1 MPTKVDFDPTQ
12 PLPRFL
18 ADQAEPGIGN
28 APDRAVAPSRV
39 FKASILIAAVT
50 ATGIGILALGNPAA
64 LLAQMSASLVGNS
77 SPQPTPAIQSA
88 ADTPAPS
95 NAAVAQAVPP
105 ATRDA
110 PARDELAAPEPAAKD
125 LTEQSEPSSE
135 TLFAQFQAWAAEQDA
150 QTRSGLVQPVQ
161 NPPARV
167 VQNGP
172 APAAENVR
180 TPYRLVQKRRQIRAV
195 RNARAEVRTQNLRK
209 QVRGTQGARAER
221 PPVQDARAQAPS
233 VQNAEAP
240 SFLGILGPR
249 N

>member
-1 MPTKVDFDPTQ
+1 MPTNVDLDPTH

-18 ADQAEPGIGN
+18 ADQAEPGIEN
-28 APDRAVAPSRV
+28 APDRAVAESRV
-39 FKASILIAAVT
+39 FKTSVLIAAVT
-50 ATGIGILALGNPAA
+50 AIGLAVLALGNPAA
-64 LLAQMSASLVGNS
+64 LLAEMSASLVGNS

-95 NAAVAQAVPP
+95 NAAVAQALPP

-125 LTEQSEPSSE
+125 LTERSEPSSE
-135 TLFAQFQAWAAEQDA
+135 TLFGQFQAWAAEQDA
-150 QTRSGLVQPVQ
+150 QTRSGLVQPVE

-172 APAAENVR
+172 EPAAENVR
-180 TPYRLVQKRRQIRAV
+180 TYRQVQKRRQIRAV

-221 PPVQDARAQAPS
+221 PTVQDARAQAPS
-233 VQNAEAP
+233 VQNAETT
-240 SFLGILGPR
+240 SFPAIFGPR